1 MSSIEYTRAAVE
13 MEERADDITPYE
25 VINLMFDGALE
36 RVEQAKLSLD
46 CGKEE
51 EAGVLLSKIVGII
64 NGLRES
70 LDLEKGGEIAAN
82 LKQLYDY
89 MIARLSEAEADTGKA
104 ILSETGGLLADLKES
119 WAGVG
124 EHAA

>member
-1 MSSIEYTRAAVE
+1 MSAIQYTRAAVE
-13 MEERADDITPYE
+13 MEERAEDITPYE
-25 VINLMFDGALE
+25 VITLLFDGALE

-46 CGKEE
+46 CGNEN
-51 EAGVLLSKIVGII
+51 EAGILLGKIVGII

-70 LDLEKGGEIAAN
+70 LDLEKGGDIAAN
-82 LKQLYDY
+82 LMELYDY

-104 ILSETGGLLADLKES
+104 ILTETGGLLADLKES
-119 WAGVG
+119 WIGVG